1 MIAQSCL
8 LSVFQ
13 FELYPLTV
21 GRPSVRVLSVLFLHT
36 RSISSTPAFYS
47 HGLLFC
53 TSIEA
58 FSGSAREQT
67 ETDCSREKERLLFRS
82 DTCWRNVT
90 HLSMTPHFISFCEC
104 MCGYIVFLNTTGAKP
119 KKQGRA
125 DGQEHDGGNFSLI
138 VLLCVTAVWIADL
151 MMDGKSET

>member
-104 MCGYIVFLNTTGAKP
+104 VCVVTLFFSTQQGQSQKSRAEQTGRNTTGVI
-119 KKQGRA
+119 
-125 DGQEHDGGNFSLI
+125 L
-138 VLLCVTAVWIADL
+138 V
-151 MMDGKSET
+151 